1 LLQEITSITN
11 RKAINGIIKTANML
25 KKGKKKAGLGT
36 VKATKNDVQ
45 GGEKKPE
52 ATS

>member
-1 LLQEITSITN
+1 
-11 RKAINGIIKTANML
+11 ML